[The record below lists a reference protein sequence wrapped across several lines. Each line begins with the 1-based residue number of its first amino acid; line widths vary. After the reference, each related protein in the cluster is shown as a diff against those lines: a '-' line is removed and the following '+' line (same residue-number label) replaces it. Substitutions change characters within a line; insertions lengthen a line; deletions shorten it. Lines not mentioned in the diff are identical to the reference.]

1 MLFTERAC
9 EVTNMKNSFVL
20 YNEYKEQFSLLSNE
34 EAGRLI
40 MAIFE
45 YTESGNIPELEG
57 MTLMAFSFI
66 KKQLDRDS
74 EKYEKTVE
82 KRKEAGKT
90 GGRPKTNGSDEEAK
104 KANGFSEKAKKANGF
119 SKKQTKAKKP
129 VDVDV
134 NEDVDEDVDVDVNVD
149 VNDDVDVDVKDKTDY
164 QLIADMY
171 NATCVSFPRCTALS
185 DSRKKAI
192 KARLNKYSYA
202 DFQRLFDMA
211 EESDF
216 LKGSNNRD
224 WSANFDWLIKD
235 ANMAKV
241 LDGNYSNRAAPTRSS
256 NIFMDIYNEEMGQEH
271 EQS

>member
-82 KRKEAGKT
+82 KRKEAGKS
-90 GGRPKTNGSDEEAK
+90 GGRPKANGSDEEAK

-119 SKKQTKAKKP
+119 SEKQTKAKKP
-129 VDVDV
+129 VDVD
-134 NEDVDEDVDVDVNVD
+134 EDVNVDVDVD
-149 VNDDVDVDVKDKTDY
+149 VNDDVDVDDNGEKEKGAKAPKKKSGAGAPVYFPNDLELDEAFRGF
-164 QLIADMY
+164 IDMRKQIKK
-171 NATCVSFPRCTALS
+171 PMTARAV
-185 DSRKKAI
+185 DMMINKINGIGDNNRAI
-192 KARLNKYSYA
+192 ECLNESTLHCWQTIYPEREKARGEPKNS
-202 DFQRLFDMA
+202 
-211 EESDF
+211 
-216 LKGSNNRD
+216 G
-224 WSANFDWLIKD
+224 
-235 ANMAKV
+235 
-241 LDGNYSNRAAPTRSS
+241 

-271 EQS
+271 E

>member
-1 MLFTERAC
+1 
-9 EVTNMKNSFVL
+9 MKNSFVL

-90 GGRPKTNGSDEEAK
+90 GGRPKANGSDEE
-104 KANGFSEKAKKANGF
+104 AKKANGF

-129 VDVDV
+129 VDVYV
-134 NEDVDEDVDVDVNVD
+134 NEDVDEDVDVDVDVD

-256 NIFMDIYNEEMGQEH
+256 NIFMDIYNEEMGQKH

>member
-1 MLFTERAC
+1 MLFTERVC

-90 GGRPKTNGSDEEAK
+90 GGRPKANGSDEEAK

-129 VDVDV
+129 
-134 NEDVDEDVDVDVNVD
+134 VNVD